1 VCESLGFRLQGGVL
15 VKRLFVASMVVMAG
29 LVWASG
35 SALAKGGHGAT
46 IDRFPVSFSM
56 SSATCSHLPNGT
68 TINGSGIEKST
79 DNTRTKRGVTTEINT
94 SHANGTATD
103 QNGNR
108 YRFNYSN
115 HFRVKNTVG
124 NPGEFS
130 GKMVDSFSLAGPGPA
145 KVHNG
150 FLARFTTDFA
160 TFFNFDPIHS
170 RGDPL
175 GFPDG
180 TAHCDPL

>member
-1 VCESLGFRLQGGVL
+1 MKRLAMASVVIAVL
-15 VKRLFVASMVVMAG
+15 VSMT
-29 LVWASG
+29 G
-35 SALAKGGHGAT
+35 SAMAKGGHGAT

-56 SSATCSHLPNGT
+56 SSATCSNLPSGT
-68 TINGSGIEKST
+68 TINGSGIEKSIT
-79 DNTRTKRGVTTEINT
+79 NTRTKSGVTTMINT

-103 QNGNR
+103 QNGNS

-115 HFRVKNTVG
+115 HFRAQNTVAS
-124 NPGEFS
+124 PDEFS

-145 KVHNG
+145 KLHNG

-170 RGDPL
+170 RGDPIS
-175 GFPDG
+175 FPDG

>member
-1 VCESLGFRLQGGVL
+1 M
-15 VKRLFVASMVVMAG
+15 KRLVLASVVMA
-29 LVWASG
+29 VFESTSG

-56 SSATCSHLPNGT
+56 SSAACSHLPNGT
-68 TINGSGIEKST
+68 TIHGSAIEKSIT
-79 DNTRTKRGVTTEINT
+79 NTRTKRGVTTMINT
-94 SHANGTATD
+94 SHANGSARD
-103 QNGNR
+103 QDGNR

-115 HFRVKNTVG
+115 HFRAKNTVA
-124 NPGEFS
+124 NPDQFS
-130 GKMVDSFSLAGPGPA
+130 GKMVDSFALAGPGPA
-145 KVHNG
+145 KLHNG

-175 GFPDG
+175 SFPDG